1 MTQNFMSGASGQKT
15 GFVGR
20 NRTSLNHILRK
31 YVQEYKD
38 ELKLMDEDFEEDE
51 NEEED
56 PITPTSPMD
65 FNQQRHRRSTK
76 TRSLNRSEED
86 GSLGRTEGA
95 ATHLNS
101 SGIGSA
107 GGDEPGGNNSQ
118 GHTITN
124 YNKSVASFVNDYM
137 NDSPSPPEYNGS
149 GVTTPALSPPGK
161 GEKH

>member
-56 PITPTSPMD
+56 PD
-65 FNQQRHRRSTK
+65 R
-76 TRSLNRSEED
+76 
-86 GSLGRTEGA
+86 
-95 ATHLNS
+95 
-101 SGIGSA
+101 
-107 GGDEPGGNNSQ
+107 
-118 GHTITN
+118 
-124 YNKSVASFVNDYM
+124 KSVV
-137 NDSPSPPEYNGS
+137 
-149 GVTTPALSPPGK
+149 
-161 GEKH
+161 